1 MKKFSIKN
9 TLKLCGLALVLSAAG
24 LLTAQAQTTTLGNRG
39 SISTP
44 NAALTTNAN
53 ASWSTYSRGEDYAA
67 AVTLPLKFITLS
79 SGKKLAVLVS
89 VPANFL
95 GWPASGKF
103 PVILTQTAYR
113 VDLGELI
120 GGVAPSDTTL
130 LIGGL
135 DKFMVKRG
143 YITVAVDSFGTGMSG
158 GKTKLIGEEE
168 QEAYAAAVNWVTKQP
183 WFNGNIGLA
192 GTSYLGITSLLTA
205 EQQHPAVKA
214 VFAEVPMGDP
224 YRAVVATGGMINSL
238 FVGTWMTLTQAL
250 SVLNGPAKLLNP
262 LHISTIDS
270 ATNDHVAAVNDWYL
284 PTFNSAM
291 GNVTGFAT
299 DDGTFWSV
307 RSTLENAHKI
317 KAPTF
322 IVGSANDLFQRDEPL
337 LYERMKHSVNTKLA
351 IVPGAHVQAVLN
363 AQQSSNNSTSQG
375 APGSASLLLQ
385 WFDQYLKGKNTGA
398 ANLPNVTQ
406 YVQGYGTGDTKRY
419 ATATD
424 WPHPQ
429 MKPQRMYLRGDMSL
443 SASAPTAVE
452 AAHTIAEP
460 SAAAAVSASKVGN
473 LFVATTTVKDGSDCS
488 ISMVQWTLGISGL
501 LPLPCFSDNTT
512 VETKQNALI
521 YQTPVLS
528 SDMYLN
534 GPIQADIWM
543 SATKAQAALSV
554 RIDDVDPSGK
564 ATPLTNGLQSA
575 AYRAVDTSRSR
586 YVDGVMIQ
594 PWHPFT
600 AASSSPLVPGQPVLV
615 PVEIFPTAALIRSG
629 HRLRVAISSSNQAQG
644 VWPRPLQ
651 AIANGNVS
659 TILNDPSHPSSIVLP
674 VVPSSVLH

>member
-1 MKKFSIKN
+1 MHKYSLKS
-9 TLKLCGLALVLSAAG
+9 TLKLCGLAVVLSAAG
-24 LLTAQAQTTTLGNRG
+24 LLTAHAQTTTLGNRG
-39 SISTP
+39 SVNQP
-44 NAALTTNAN
+44 NTALSTNAN
-53 ASWSTYSRGEDYAA
+53 AVWSTYARGEDYAG
-67 AVTLPLKFITLS
+67 AVTLPLQFITLS
-79 SGKKLAVLVS
+79 SGKKLGVLVS

-95 GWPASGKF
+95 GWRVSGKF

-113 VDLGELI
+113 IDLGELI
-120 GGVAPSDTTL
+120 GGVAPSNTTL
-130 LIGGL
+130 IIGGL
-135 DKFMVKRG
+135 DKYMVKRG
-143 YITVAVDSFGTGMSG
+143 YITVAVDALGTGMSG

-168 QEAYAAAVNWVTKQP
+168 QEAYAAAVNWVTQQS
-183 WFNGNIGLA
+183 WFDGNLGLA

-224 YRAVVATGGMINSL
+224 YRAVVATGGMVNSL

-262 LHISTIDS
+262 WYTATIDT
-270 ATNDHVAAVNDWYL
+270 ATNDHVAAINDWYL
-284 PTFNSAM
+284 PTFNNAL
-291 GNVTGFAT
+291 GNVPGLST
-299 DDGTFWSV
+299 DDGNFWAM

-337 LYERMKHSVNTKLA
+337 LYERLKNVVNTKLA

-363 AQQSSNNSTSQG
+363 AQQSSNNATPQG
-375 APGSASLLLQ
+375 APGSESLLLQ

-398 ANLPNVTQ
+398 ASLPNVTQ

-443 SASAPTAVE
+443 NASAPTAAE
-452 AAHTIAEP
+452 TTHTIAEP
-460 SAAAAVSASKVGN
+460 TAPVVSASKVGD
-473 LFVATTTVKDGSDCS
+473 LFVATTTVKDSTDCS
-488 ISMVQWTLGISGL
+488 ISMVQWTLGIAGL
-501 LPLPCFSDNTT
+501 LPVPCFSDNTT
-512 VETKQNALI
+512 VESKQNALV

-528 SDMYLN
+528 SDLYLN

-543 SATKAQAALSV
+543 SATNAQAALSV

-586 YVDGVMIQ
+586 YVDGVMMQ

-600 AASSSPLVPGQPVLV
+600 AASSSPLVAGEPVLV

-629 HRLRVAISSSNQAQG
+629 HRLRVAISASNQAQG

-651 AIANGNVS
+651 GIANGNVS

-674 VVPSSVLH
+674 VVPASVLN

>member
-1 MKKFSIKN
+1 MNPISIKH
-9 TLKLCGLALVLSAAG
+9 TLKLCGLAMVMSAAG
-24 LLTAQAQTTTLGNRG
+24 LLTAHAQTTTLGNRG
-39 SISTP
+39 SVSEPSTAVTA
-44 NAALTTNAN
+44 NTNTT
-53 ASWSTYSRGEDYAA
+53 WSTYARGEDYPH

-79 SGKKLAVLVS
+79 SGKKLAVYVS

-95 GWPASGKF
+95 GLPVSGKF

-113 VDLGELI
+113 IDLGELI

-135 DKFMVKRG
+135 DKYMVKRG
-143 YITVAVDSFGTGMSG
+143 YITVAVDAYGTGASG

-168 QEAYAAAVNWVTKQP
+168 QEAYGAAVNWVTQQS
-183 WFNGNIGLA
+183 WSNGSIGLA

-224 YRAVVATGGMINSL
+224 YRSVVATGGMINSL

-262 LHISTIDS
+262 LHFSTLDT
-270 ATNDHVAAVNDWYL
+270 ATNDHVAAINEWYL
-284 PTFNSAM
+284 PTFNNAL
-291 GNVTGFAT
+291 GNVTGIST

-307 RSTLENAHKI
+307 RSTLEKTHKI

-322 IVGSANDLFQRDEPL
+322 IVGSTNDLFQRDEPL
-337 LYERMKHSVNTKLA
+337 LYERLKHSVNTKLA
-351 IVPGAHVQAVLN
+351 IVPGAHVQAILN
-363 AQQSSNNSTSQG
+363 AIPSSNNATSQG
-375 APGSASLLLQ
+375 APGSESLLLQ

-398 ANLPNVTQ
+398 ASMPNVTQ

-419 ATATD
+419 ATSTD

-429 MKPQRMYLRGDMSL
+429 MKAQRMYLRGDMSL
-443 SASAPTAVE
+443 SDSAPAAAE
-452 AAHTIAEP
+452 ATHTIAEP
-460 SAAAAVSASKVGN
+460 TTAPEISASKVGN
-473 LFVATTTVKDGSDCS
+473 LFVATTVVKDSTDCS
-488 ISMVQWTLGISGL
+488 ISTVQWSLGIAGL
-501 LPLPCFSDNTT
+501 VPLPCFTDNNT
-512 VETKQNALI
+512 VESKQKALI
-521 YQTPVLS
+521 YETPVLS
-528 SDMYLN
+528 SDMYIN

-543 SATKAQAALSV
+543 SATNAQAALSV
-554 RIDDVDPSGK
+554 RVDDVDPSGK

-575 AYRAVDTSRSR
+575 AYRAVDPSRSR

-600 AASSSPLVPGQPVLV
+600 AASSAPLVPGEAVLV
-615 PVEIFPTAALIRSG
+615 PVEVFPTAALIRSG

-651 AIANGNVS
+651 SIANGNVS
-659 TILNDPSHPSSIVLP
+659 TIYSDPARPSSIVLP
-674 VVPSSVLH
+674 VVPASVLH